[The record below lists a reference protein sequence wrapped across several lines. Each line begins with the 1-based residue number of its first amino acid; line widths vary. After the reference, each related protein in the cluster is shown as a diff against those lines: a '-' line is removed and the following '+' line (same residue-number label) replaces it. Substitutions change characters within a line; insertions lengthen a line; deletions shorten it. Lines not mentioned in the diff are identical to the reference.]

1 MAKISPL
8 PLLIL
13 HGDRDEIVPVHHGQ
27 LLYDAALEPKQ
38 LWIVPGAG
46 HIQTMR
52 APAERDRLVAY
63 LREVLEAKS
72 RTAR

>member
-13 HGDRDEIVPVHHGQ
+13 HGDQDRIVPVHHAR

-46 HIQTMR
+46 HIQTMGD
-52 APAERDRLVAY
+52 PAMRDRLVAY
-63 LREVLEAKS
+63 LRGVLSAT
-72 RTAR
+72 R